1 MVIHRAGEDGKKKAG
16 NWCMTHRKT
25 ENTGQI
31 EAAVMGS
38 MLKIFSSE
46 MLIFISSMNKS
57 KKAITLKQP
66 LLIGVPCFC

>member
-1 MVIHRAGEDGKKKAG
+1 
-16 NWCMTHRKT
+16 MTHRKT

-31 EAAVMGS
+31 EAAVIGG

-46 MLIFISSMNKS
+46 MLIFVWSMNKS
-57 KKAITLKQP
+57 KKAIILKQP